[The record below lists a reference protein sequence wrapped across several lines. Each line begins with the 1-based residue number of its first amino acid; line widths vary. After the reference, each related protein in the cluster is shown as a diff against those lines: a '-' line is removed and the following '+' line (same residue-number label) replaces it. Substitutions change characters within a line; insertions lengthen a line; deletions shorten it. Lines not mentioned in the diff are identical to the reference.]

1 MIRPGPCG
9 IAAAIAAVCAVAGPM
24 AADDPGS
31 LEVLPAQGNVHVLA
45 AAGGNTTVQIG
56 SEGPLV
62 VDTQPAALS
71 DKVIEAVR
79 SLSPRP
85 IRHIV
90 LTSGGDQ
97 QAGGAA
103 KLSKAGRYIR
113 VIDTIDPRGIDTR
126 ASIIAHLNVLNRMN
140 ADDVPP
146 DSWPTDTYFTQE
158 WSIFSNG
165 EAVQLF
171 HVESALSDGDTI
183 VFFRRSDVISTGA
196 IFDASGYP
204 RFDPARG
211 GSIAG
216 VIEALN
222 RVLDIAVPGEN
233 QEGGTVIVPGRGRL
247 SDETDVANYRD
258 MVTIIRDRVRAM
270 VAKGMSLERVQQA
283 KPTSDYD
290 GLFEPRID
298 WTREMF
304 IDAIYRDLTKSGARD
319 SAGGPKQ

>member
-1 MIRPGPCG
+1 
-9 IAAAIAAVCAVAGPM
+9 M

-71 DKVIEAVR
+71 EKVIEAVR
-79 SLSPRP
+79 QLSPRP

-90 LTSGGDQ
+90 LTSGSDQ

-113 VIDTIDPRGIDTR
+113 VIDTIDPRGIDIR
-126 ASIIAHLNVLNRMN
+126 ASIMAHLNVLNRMS
-140 ADDVPP
+140 ADNVPS
-146 DSWPTDTYFTQE
+146 DSWPTDTYFTGE

-165 EAVQLF
+165 EAVQLV
-171 HVESALSDGDTI
+171 HVESAHSDGDTI

-211 GSIAG
+211 GSVAG
-216 VIEALN
+216 VIEGLN

-270 VAKGMSLERVQQA
+270 VTKGMSLEQVQQA

-290 GLFEPRID
+290 ALFEARSD

-304 IDAIYRDLTKSGARD
+304 VDAIYRDLTKSGERD
-319 SAGGPKQ
+319 SAGGPKR

>member
-1 MIRPGPCG
+1 MIRRVACG
-9 IAAAIAAVCAVAGPM
+9 IAAATAAVCAVAGPM
-24 AADDPGS
+24 AADDPGP

-71 DKVIEAVR
+71 EKVIEAVR
-79 SLSPRP
+79 HLSPRP

-90 LTSGGDQ
+90 LTSGSDQ

-113 VIDTIDPRGIDTR
+113 VIDTIDPRGIDIR
-126 ASIIAHLNVLNRMN
+126 ASIMAHLNVLNRMS
-140 ADDVPP
+140 ADNVPS
-146 DSWPTDTYFTQE
+146 DSWPTDTYFTRE

-165 EAVQLF
+165 EAVQLV
-171 HVESALSDGDTI
+171 HVESAHSDGDTI

-216 VIEALN
+216 VIEGLN
-222 RVLDIAVPGEN
+222 RVLDISVAGEN

-258 MVTIIRDRVRAM
+258 MVTIIRDRLRAM
-270 VAKGMSLERVQQA
+270 VTKGMSLEQVQQA

-290 GLFEPRID
+290 ALFEARSD

-304 IDAIYRDLTKSGARD
+304 VDAIYRDLTKSGGRD
-319 SAGGPKQ
+319 SAGGPKR

>member
-1 MIRPGPCG
+1 
-9 IAAAIAAVCAVAGPM
+9 M
-24 AADDPGS
+24 AADDPGA
-31 LEVLPAQGNVHVLA
+31 LQLLPAQGNVHVLA

-62 VDTQPAALS
+62 VDTQPAGLS
-71 DKVIEAVR
+71 ERVIEAVGR
-79 SLSPRP
+79 LSPRP

-113 VIDTIDPRGIDTR
+113 VIDTIDPRGIDIR
-126 ASIIAHLNVLNRMN
+126 ASIISHLNVLNRMS
-140 ADDVPP
+140 ADNLP
-146 DSWPTDTYFTQE
+146 SETWPTDTYFTPE

-165 EAVQLF
+165 EAVQLV
-171 HVESALSDGDTI
+171 HVESAHSDGDTV
-183 VFFRRSDVISTGA
+183 VFFRRSDVVSTGA

-216 VIEALN
+216 VVEGLN
-222 RVLDIAVPGEN
+222 RVLDITVPGEN
-233 QEGGTVIVPGRGRL
+233 QQGGTVVVPGRGRL

-270 VAKGMSLERVQQA
+270 VAKGLSLEQVQQA
-283 KPTSDYD
+283 TPTSDYD
-290 GLFEPRID
+290 GLFEPRGD

-304 IDAIYRDLTKSGARD
+304 VEAIYRDLKKSGDRD

>member
-1 MIRPGPCG
+1 MILRVASG
-9 IAAAIAAVCAVAGPM
+9 IVAAMTVVCAAAGPL
-24 AADDPGS
+24 AADDPGA
-31 LEVLPAQGNVHVLA
+31 LEVLPAQGNVYVLA

-56 SEGPLV
+56 AEGPLV

-71 DKVIEAVR
+71 DKVIAAVGR
-79 SLSPRP
+79 LSPRP

-113 VIDTIDPRGIDTR
+113 VIDTIDPRGLDIR
-126 ASIIAHLNVLNRMN
+126 ASIIAHLNVLNRMS
-140 ADDVPP
+140 ADNVPS
-146 DSWPTDTYFTQE
+146 DTLPTDTYFTPE

-165 EAVQLF
+165 EAVQLL
-171 HVESALSDGDTI
+171 HVESAHSDGDTV

-211 GSIAG
+211 GSIGG
-216 VIEALN
+216 VIEGLN

-270 VAKGMSLERVQQA
+270 VAKGMSLDQVQQA
-283 KPTSDYD
+283 RPTSDYD
-290 GLFEPRID
+290 GLFEPRSD

-304 IDAIYRDLTKSGARD
+304 VEAIYRDLAGRAQGD
-319 SAGGPKQ
+319 SRRPKE

>member
-1 MIRPGPCG
+1 MIRRGAYG
-9 IAAAIAAVCAVAGPM
+9 IAAAIAAVCAVAGPK
-24 AADDPGS
+24 AADNPGS

-45 AAGGNTTVQIG
+45 GAGGNTTVQIG
-56 SEGPLV
+56 PEGPLV

-71 DKVIEAVR
+71 EQVIEAVR
-79 SLSPRP
+79 RLSPRP

-90 LTSGGDQ
+90 LTSGSDQ
-97 QAGGAA
+97 QSGGAA
-103 KLSKAGRYIR
+103 QLSKAGRYIR
-113 VIDTIDPRGIDTR
+113 VIDTIDPRGVDIR

-140 ADDVPP
+140 ADNVPSE
-146 DSWPTDTYFTQE
+146 SWPTDTYFAPE

-165 EAVQLF
+165 EAVQLV
-171 HVESALSDGDTI
+171 HIDAAHSDGDTI

-216 VIEALN
+216 VIEGLN
-222 RVLDIAVPGEN
+222 RVLDIAVAGEN

-270 VAKGMSLERVQQA
+270 VGKGMSLELVQQA

-290 GLFEPRID
+290 GLFEPRSD
-298 WTREMF
+298 WTSEMF
-304 IDAIYRDLTKSGARD
+304 VDAIYRDLTKSGERN
-319 SAGGPKQ
+319 SNGPTP

>member
-1 MIRPGPCG
+1 MIRRVACG
-9 IAAAIAAVCAVAGPM
+9 IAVAIAAVCAVAGPM

-71 DKVIEAVR
+71 EKVIDAVR
-79 SLSPRP
+79 HLSPRP
-85 IRHIV
+85 IRHVV
-90 LTSGGDQ
+90 LTSGSDQ

-113 VIDTIDPRGIDTR
+113 VIDTIDPRGIDIR
-126 ASIIAHLNVLNRMN
+126 ASIMAHLNVLNQMS
-140 ADDVPP
+140 ADNVPS
-146 DSWPTDTYFTQE
+146 DSWPTDTYFTPE
-158 WSIFSNG
+158 WSVFSNG
-165 EAVQLF
+165 EAVQLV
-171 HVESALSDGDTI
+171 HVESAHSDGDTI

-216 VIEALN
+216 VIEGLN

-258 MVTIIRDRVRAM
+258 MVTIIRDRLRAM
-270 VAKGMSLERVQQA
+270 VTKGMSLEQVQQA

-290 GLFEPRID
+290 ALFEARND

-304 IDAIYRDLTKSGARD
+304 VDAIYRDLTKSGGRD

>member
-1 MIRPGPCG
+1 MIRRVTCA
-9 IAAAIAAVCAVAGPM
+9 IAAATAAVCAVAGPM

-31 LEVLPAQGNVHVLA
+31 LEVLPAQGSVHVLA

-62 VDTQPAALS
+62 VDAQPAALS
-71 DKVIEAVR
+71 EKVIEAVR
-79 SLSPRP
+79 RLSPRP

-103 KLSKAGRYIR
+103 ALSKAGRYVR
-113 VIDTIDPRGIDTR
+113 VIDTIDPRGVDIR
-126 ASIIAHLNVLNRMN
+126 ASIIAHLNVLNRMSATN
-140 ADDVPP
+140 VPS
-146 DSWPTDTYFTQE
+146 DSWPTDTYFAPE

-165 EAVQLF
+165 EAVQLV
-171 HVESALSDGDTI
+171 HVDAAHSDGDTI
-183 VFFRRSDVISTGA
+183 VFFRRSDVVSTGA

-204 RFDPARG
+204 RFDVAGG

-216 VIEALN
+216 VIEGLN

-270 VAKGMSLERVQQA
+270 VAKGQSLQQVQQA
-283 KPTSDYD
+283 RPTSDYD
-290 GLFEPRID
+290 GLFEESTD
-298 WTREMF
+298 WTHEMF
-304 IDAIYRDLTKSGARD
+304 LDAIYRDLTKSGERD
-319 SAGGPKQ
+319 SRSGPKE

>member
-1 MIRPGPCG
+1 
-9 IAAAIAAVCAVAGPM
+9 M

-31 LEVLPAQGNVHVLA
+31 LAVLPAQGNVHVLA

-71 DKVIEAVR
+71 EKVIEAVR
-79 SLSPRP
+79 HLSPRP

-113 VIDTIDPRGIDTR
+113 VIDTIDPRGIDIR
-126 ASIIAHLNVLNRMN
+126 ASIMAHLNVLNRMN
-140 ADDVPP
+140 ADNVPS
-146 DSWPTDTYFTQE
+146 DSWPTDTYFTSE

-165 EAVQLF
+165 EAVQLV
-171 HVESALSDGDTI
+171 HVESAHSDGDTI

-204 RFDPARG
+204 RFDPGRG

-216 VIEALN
+216 VIEGLN

-270 VAKGMSLERVQQA
+270 VAKRMSVEQVQQA

-290 GLFEPRID
+290 GLFEARSD

-304 IDAIYRDLTKSGARD
+304 VDAIYRDLTKSGERD
-319 SAGGPKQ
+319 SAGGPKR

>member
-1 MIRPGPCG
+1 
-9 IAAAIAAVCAVAGPM
+9 M

-71 DKVIEAVR
+71 EKVIEAVR
-79 SLSPRP
+79 HLSPRP

-90 LTSGGDQ
+90 LTSGSDQ

-113 VIDTIDPRGIDTR
+113 VIDTIDPRGIDIR
-126 ASIIAHLNVLNRMN
+126 ASIMAHLNVLNRMN
-140 ADDVPP
+140 ADNVPS
-146 DSWPTDTYFTQE
+146 DSWPTDTYFTGE

-165 EAVQLF
+165 EAVQLV
-171 HVESALSDGDTI
+171 HVESAHSDGDTI

-216 VIEALN
+216 VIEGLN

-258 MVTIIRDRVRAM
+258 MVTIIRDRLREM
-270 VAKGMSLERVQQA
+270 VTKGMSLEQVQQA

-290 GLFEPRID
+290 ALFEARND
-298 WTREMF
+298 WTGEMF
-304 IDAIYRDLTKSGARD
+304 VDAIYRDLMKSGGRD
-319 SAGGPKQ
+319 SAGLPKR